1 MRSRSF
7 RLATRRLSLLFG
19 APLARRVFFGAVV
32 VVGAATASS
41 SSGCAGARDTVV
53 SARGDAPLRLERV
66 VLYENGL
73 AHFERRGRAPQ
84 GELDLVVPA
93 AQVDDVIR
101 SLTVVGATDGAA
113 ITGVRM
119 LPADA
124 GSDVTLRVGLRAE
137 GDGEVRVSYVTEAAA
152 WRPSYRLVVGADRR
166 VHLQGLAVIDNPTS
180 EAWQDVALTL
190 STEVPL
196 SFRFDLRDARTAYRP
211 HFDANGHLLRDEEPA
226 PSEAPIAALGLGNA
240 RPVSEVNLAYGLAQR
255 DLPERSTRAGIRVG
269 EAGVT
274 SDASAGATRG
284 AGSASALLA
293 FEEHPSEEGGV
304 FSSVPGFDL
313 GRGESGLVPFV
324 DTATDG
330 EIALVFKP
338 SPGGAL
344 SAVHPY
350 RSVLFRNPS
359 DAALLTGPV
368 SIYADDRFVGDG
380 VTGVIPAHAHAFVPF
395 ALERAI
401 TVERVSRASEAEV
414 RGTSLAGGVLTLSLE
429 AVRHEGFVMR
439 ATHAIDETAYAFV
452 ESVPGFAPRALPEG
466 AIVTPQGVFAPVRF
480 DADGRGEVALDLV
493 QETSSSVSIASEPD
507 ARYVPALLA
516 LLGDRS
522 ETPRLRAIADRLFD
536 LRSDLGRVEE
546 DLRVERVALDERRE
560 AMEALRSVTSAGAVR
575 TRLSTSI
582 AEGVARVDRLTTEA
596 SSLHAEDIALRQEWY
611 GLLRALRT

>member
-1 MRSRSF
+1 MSS
-7 RLATRRLSLLFG
+7 RRLSILFG
-19 APLARRVFFGAVV
+19 ASLTRRVWFGAAVV
-32 VVGAATASS
+32 LGAATSS
-41 SSGCAGARDTVV
+41 SASGCAGATDIVR
-53 SARGDAPLRLERV
+53 SAHSDAPLRLERV

-73 AHFERRGRAPQ
+73 AHLERRGHAPN

-101 SLTVVGATDGAA
+101 SLTVVGATERAA
-113 ITGVRM
+113 ITGVRL
-119 LPADA
+119 LPAEA
-124 GSDVTLRVGLRAE
+124 GTDVTLRVGLRNE
-137 GDGEVRVSYVTEAAA
+137 GDGEIRVSYVTEASA

-166 VHLQGLAVIDNPTS
+166 VHVQGLAVIDNPTS

-190 STEVPL
+190 STEVPF
-196 SFRFDLRDARTAYRP
+196 SFRFDLRDARTSYRP
-211 HFDANGHLLRDEEPA
+211 HFDANGHLVRDETAERD
-226 PSEAPIAALGLGNA
+226 APIAALGLGNA
-240 RPVSEVNLAYGLAQR
+240 RPASEVNLAYGLAQR
-255 DLPERSTRAGIRVG
+255 DLPERSTRAGMRVG
-269 EAGVT
+269 
-274 SDASAGATRG
+274 DATPSAGEGSGSSTASRG
-284 AGSASALLA
+284 ASGAMLA
-293 FEEHPSEEGGV
+293 FEEHTNEEGGV

-324 DTATDG
+324 DTTTEG

-380 VTGVIPAHAHAFVPF
+380 VTGAIPGHAHAFVPF
-395 ALERAI
+395 AIERSI
-401 TVERVSRASEAEV
+401 TVDRVSSATEAEV

-429 AVRHEGFVMR
+429 AVRHEGFVMH

-452 ESVPGFAPRALPEG
+452 ENVPGFAPRTLPEG
-466 AIVTPQGVFAPVRF
+466 AIVTPQGVFAPVHF
-480 DADGRGEVALDLV
+480 ASDGRGEIALDLV
-493 QETSSSVSIASEPD
+493 QQTTSTVSIASEPD

-516 LLGDRS
+516 LLGDRP
-522 ETPRLRAIADRLFD
+522 EAPRLRVIADRLFD
-536 LRSDLGRVEE
+536 LRSELGRVED

-560 AMEALRSVTSAGAVR
+560 AMEALRSVTSASVVR

-582 AEGVARVDRLTTEA
+582 ADGVSRVDQLTTEA
-596 SSLHAEDIALRQEWY
+596 SALHAEDIALRQEWY
-611 GLLRALRT
+611 GLLRALRR